1 MAIFDGFKG
10 SEQEK
15 KWKKKQELIQ
25 EAEAT
30 LDFQKLQKKIREK
43 IKTKESLDMLKEL
56 VSTWFLS
63 KQSVESIL
71 AGEIISHKEVQEIL
85 EKITQLQDLD
95 SQNKVLPPHL
105 HISHEEYL
113 GALSDFEKKKLLLQK
128 IDVAL
133 DRVYAHIWWGNIF
146 SLFWLLS
153 YHLLLSKNIQKIQ
166 WNLIDIKNDVLTTNT
181 L

>member
-10 SEQEK
+10 NEQEK
-15 KWKKKQELIQ
+15 KQKKKQERVK
-25 EAEAT
+25 EEESA

-43 IKTKESLDMLKEL
+43 IKTKESLDMLREL

-63 KQSVESIL
+63 KQSVENIL
-71 AGEIISHKEVQEIL
+71 SGETISNGEVQEIL
-85 EKITQLQDLD
+85 EKITELQDLD
-95 SQNKVLPPHL
+95 SQNKILPPHL
-105 HISHEEYL
+105 HISQEEYL
-113 GALSDFEKKKLLLQK
+113 WALWDFEKKKLLLQK
-128 IDVAL
+128 IDGAL
-133 DRVYAHIWWGNIF
+133 DKVYLHVWGGSMG

-153 YHLLLSKNIQKIQ
+153 FHLLLWKNIQKIQ